1 MQFSKTS
8 KKTRQI
14 AEEKAAVPE
23 SATQAE
29 VNSKPRATRSSPS
42 KSSNPSETS
51 AAKHR
56 KSASKPGAPAPEPI
70 AIAQADAPIP
80 AKREIKH
87 EDIAL
92 LAHSYWVA
100 RGYAAGS
107 PEQDWL
113 RAERE
118 LKAKL

>member
-8 KKTRQI
+8 KKTRQN
-14 AEEKAAVPE
+14 AEETAAVPE
-23 SATQAE
+23 IAAQAE
-29 VNSKPRATRSSPS
+29 VNSNPRTTRSSKS
-42 KSSNPSETS
+42 KSSSPSETG
-51 AAKHR
+51 AVKHR
-56 KSASKPGAPAPEPI
+56 KSASKPAAQTPEPATVAQT
-70 AIAQADAPIP
+70 AIPVP

-100 RGYAAGS
+100 RGYAPGS

-113 RAERE
+113 EAERE